1 MVAEATGC
9 PLSSVLCQSLYKSP
23 GAKESLRGRTT
34 GGPRAR
40 VQWVRASGSRGQ
52 LREQRQ
58 DGPVSKLCH
67 LNTER
72 AKGEKVQNVK
82 QPTVSKTDL
91 NQEIGQDRCVLQQKE
106 SLGDTAKVEE
116 GEVRG
121 VACLM
126 GSHRARTHRSVSSGS
141 GM

>member
-23 GAKESLRGRTT
+23 GAKESLKGRTT
-34 GGPRAR
+34 GGPCAQ